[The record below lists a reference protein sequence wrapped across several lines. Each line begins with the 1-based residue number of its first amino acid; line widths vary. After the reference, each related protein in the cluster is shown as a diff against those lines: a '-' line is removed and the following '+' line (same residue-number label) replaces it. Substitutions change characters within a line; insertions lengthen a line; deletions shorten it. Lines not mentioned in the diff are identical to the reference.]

1 MNTHQPVK
9 VHFARP
15 VQPPQLSER
24 ARELGFKLSDEVE
37 ALSQQSGKK
46 VALID
51 GYKNHR
57 MVEKF
62 GLGSLPAMVEL
73 SSGTVTRKASVAAA
87 SDAASF
93 LK

>member
-1 MNTHQPVK
+1 LRSVLVEPEHV
-9 VHFARP
+9 VALFY
-15 VQPPQLSER
+15 SSIER
-24 ARELGFKLSDEVE
+24 EQVKLSDEIE
-37 ALSQQSGKK
+37 AIAQRSGKK

-62 GLGSLPAMVEL
+62 ALGSLPAMVEL